1 MRGKHPKH
9 LNAMRKTT
17 LVQVHRCCFSSRT
30 RSLSSSAPD
39 RRSSTEGSRQRNGLA
54 YARRKRKLRDDSP
67 RNQER
72 GGGKQSREDRSGS
85 PTSLV
90 ATRQSVVVA
99 SLACV
104 YTCVR
109 RARSQVTFA
118 YGWPDASQGKK
129 SLTWLSGWLASLPSP
144 VPPIAVIINLLA
156 LLMRSSSTVQY
167 SALPPVEKREEALK
181 RMQRVR
187 ANSSFLCL
195 QPPQQCSST

>member
-1 MRGKHPKH
+1 MGVAKEDIAFLRGKHPKH

-17 LVQVHRCCFSSRT
+17 LVVHRCCFSSRT

-39 RRSSTEGSRQRNGLA
+39 RRSSTEGPRQRNGLA
-54 YARRKRKLRDDSP
+54 YAERKRKLRDDSP

-118 YGWPDASQGKK
+118 YGWLDASQGKK
-129 SLTWLSGWLASLPSP
+129 SLSLAEWLAGVASL
-144 VPPIAVIINLLA
+144 A
-156 LLMRSSSTVQY
+156 
-167 SALPPVEKREEALK
+167 SASHSRHY
-181 RMQRVR
+181 
-187 ANSSFLCL
+187 
-195 QPPQQCSST
+195 